1 MKLTHRIWMV
11 CTGIVIACPIIAQQP
26 AWAKSIIEIGQLAKS
41 VTVLIQGPD
50 TGSGVLIRQSGS
62 TYTVLTARH
71 VLDATGSY
79 EVVTTTGQRYP
90 INVQSVRKLPGL
102 DLALFQFASP
112 DKLPVATV
120 GNSNTLQEGTT
131 VYVTGFP
138 GQGSTINAL
147 AYNFTSGQLTARS
160 SRPQEGGYALVYTNK
175 TLPGMSGGPV
185 FDQEAQL
192 VGIHGAADG
201 QSQTLEK
208 LNSRVFVKT
217 GFNLGIP
224 INTFLAAAEP
234 NSLQDKTIALAS
246 QSNLSEGSQSTQIQL
261 QSSPRQSSPK
271 NSFPTNTATP
281 VKKTTKISANF
292 GGAGSGDYFLSAL
305 NQYIRGNLSAA
316 TVDCNK
322 ALKLNPKFA
331 AAYSLRGNLRYI
343 AQDYS
348 GALSDFSQAVQLDNR
363 LAAAYLGRGLSQS
376 AMSNPEAALA
386 DYTQA
391 IQLSPDTLA
400 YYNRGVINLNLGNQA
415 AAQQDLQKSADL
427 ALAEG
432 NQPDYDRAKEALN
445 IAGRNCNQSIRT
457 ICDR

>member
-1 MKLTHRIWMV
+1 MI
-11 CTGIVIACPIIAQQP
+11 GQQP
-26 AWAKSIIEIGQLAKS
+26 SWAKSITEIGQLAKT

-50 TGSGVLIRQSGS
+50 TGSGVLIRQDGS
-62 TYTVLTARH
+62 NYTVLTARH
-71 VLDATGSY
+71 VLDVAGSY
-79 EVVTTTGQRYP
+79 EVVTTSGQRYP
-90 INVQSVRKLPGL
+90 INVQSIRKLPGL
-102 DLALFQFASP
+102 DLAMFQFATP
-112 DKLPVATV
+112 DKLPVATL
-120 GNSNTLQEGTT
+120 GNSNSLQEGTT

-201 QSQTLEK
+201 QSQALEK

-224 INTFLAAAEP
+224 INTFLTAAEP
-234 NSLQDKTIALAS
+234 NNPQTKTIALAS
-246 QSNLSEGSQSTQIQL
+246 QPKLPEGSQSTPLQL
-261 QSSPRQSSPK
+261 QSAPFQNPPKQSQQANASTPRTK
-271 NSFPTNTATP
+271 PTKVA
-281 VKKTTKISANF
+281 ANF

-316 TVDCNK
+316 SSDCNK
-322 ALKLNPKFA
+322 ALQINPRFA

-348 GALSDFSQAVQLDNR
+348 GALSDFNQSLQLDNR
-363 LAAAYLGRGLSQS
+363 LSAAYLGRGLSQS

-391 IQLSPDTLA
+391 IQLNPDTLA
-400 YYNRGVINLNLGNQA
+400 YYNRGVINLNLGNQS

-432 NQPDYDRAKEALN
+432 NQADYDRAREALN
-445 IAGRNCNQSIRT
+445 IAGRNCQQSIRT